1 MIKMENIEKIEKINR
16 TEMMSEVAIHVSKL
30 FTKGLAGVYAMELIA
45 DFSNWIFTDN
55 IKSILDEYDKIMS
68 IKEKDINKINGE

>member
-1 MIKMENIEKIEKINR
+1 MENIEKINR

-30 FTKGLAGVYAMELIA
+30 FTKGLAGIYAMELIA

-55 IKSILDEYDKIMS
+55 VENIINEYDKIMS
-68 IKEKDINKINGE
+68 IKEKDINKINGVE